1 MSKGLSPK
9 LPLQKDPIDGYA
21 LNKNYIEMTIQNI
34 KMLILTAPGERIMQ
48 PEFGVGLR
56 NYLFLNDS
64 PQLRSDIRAKI
75 KEQVAK
81 FMPFIEVQQTLIDE
95 IENQPNSISLKMS
108 FRIIPLDINSYVEIN
123 TSVN

>member
-21 LNKNYIEMTIQNI
+21 LNKNYVSMTTQNI

-56 NYLFLNDS
+56 NFLFLNDS
-64 PQLRSDIRAKI
+64 PKLRNDIRAKI
-75 KEQVAK
+75 NEQVK
-81 FMPFIEVQQTLIDE
+81 RFMPFIEVGEILIDE
-95 IENQPNSISLKMS
+95 IENNPNSISVKMN

>member
-21 LNKNYIEMTIQNI
+21 LNKNYVSMTTQNI

-56 NYLFLNDS
+56 NFLFLNDS
-64 PQLRSDIRAKI
+64 SKLRNDIRAKI
-75 KEQVAK
+75 NEQVK
-81 FMPFIEVQQTLIDE
+81 RFMPFIEVGEILIDE
-95 IENQPNSISLKMS
+95 IENNPNSISVKMN